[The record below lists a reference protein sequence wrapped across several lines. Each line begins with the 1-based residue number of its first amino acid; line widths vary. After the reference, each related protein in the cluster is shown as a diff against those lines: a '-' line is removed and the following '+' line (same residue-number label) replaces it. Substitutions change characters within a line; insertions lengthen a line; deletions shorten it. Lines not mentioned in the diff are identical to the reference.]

1 MTGWEVAAA
10 LLTAVGLASLGWLA
24 VGWLVSPGRPE
35 RDVKVYVVLRAAGDG
50 EELEQAAR
58 RLRWLESGSGGLSIV
73 IADDGLTEVGRRR
86 AELLFRRWPG
96 VILCRWDRVADLQ

>member
-35 RDVKVYVVLRAAGDG
+35 RDVKVYAVLRAAGDG

-73 IADDGLTEVGRRR
+73 IADDGLTDIMICLPVLMCLRCAVWGNRIRK
-86 AELLFRRWPG
+86 
-96 VILCRWDRVADLQ
+96 LC

>member
-35 RDVKVYVVLRAAGDG
+35 RDVKVYAVLRAAGDG

-58 RLRWLESGSGGLSIV
+58 R
-73 IADDGLTEVGRRR
+73 R
-86 AELLFRRWPG
+86 AGWRAAPAGCPSSLPTT
-96 VILCRWDRVADLQ
+96 A